1 MFACACAC
9 ACACAPGCN
18 PIRPRLQPHL
28 PQPATLCEQVVFVD
42 TFKQYLTLF
51 GHKLPVLAP
60 SLEREPYP
68 NPNHN
73 PNPNPNPPHPT
84 PKPKPKPKP

>member
-1 MFACACAC
+1 MFHVCMCMC
-9 ACACAPGCN
+9 MCMCVCMCVCMCMCPRLQ
-18 PIRPRLQPHL
+18 PFFFRLQPHL

-60 SLEREPYP
+60 SLEREP
-68 NPNHN
+68 
-73 PNPNPNPPHPT
+73 
-84 PKPKPKPKP
+84 